1 MISKLKDIRIDL
13 ESKLASLSLE
23 NQYLKQQF
31 ESSERER
38 TRTNRLLEIK
48 QKEIECLKKHI
59 T

>member
-1 MISKLKDIRIDL
+1 MINKLKDIRIDL